1 MHKYDCKMHRKAFKM
16 HISHLFLPV
25 GQQIFQKSLKI
36 EHVTGTSKCQNF
48 QFAQF
53 LCTYAL
59 TAIIK
64 WVNFKLKKFSR
75 KTNQP
80 TKFTTQTQDS

>member
-1 MHKYDCKMHRKAFKM
+1 MIAKCIERHFKNAY
-16 HISHLFLPV
+16 ISPFFLPA
-25 GQQIFQKSLKI
+25 GQQIFEKALKN

-53 LCTYAL
+53 LCTYTL

-64 WVNFKLKKFSR
+64 LVKFKLKKFSR
-75 KTNQP
+75 KTNE
-80 TKFTTQTQDS
+80 

>member
-1 MHKYDCKMHRKAFKM
+1 MIAKCIERHLKM

-25 GQQIFQKSLKI
+25 RQQIFQKSLKI

-75 KTNQP
+75 KTNKQ